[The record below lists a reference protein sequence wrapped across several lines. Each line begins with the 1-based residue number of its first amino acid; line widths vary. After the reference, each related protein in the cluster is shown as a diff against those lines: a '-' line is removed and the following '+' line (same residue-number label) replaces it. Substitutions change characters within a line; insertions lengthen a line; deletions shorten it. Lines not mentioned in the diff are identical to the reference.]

1 MAKVLIVDD
10 ARVMRNILRVMFEKA
25 GHEIVGD
32 ATSGV
37 EAVQKYSELHPDLV
51 TMDIQMKN
59 GDGMTAL
66 EQIRR
71 LDPEARVI
79 VVSALHADKRTQARD
94 LGAAGFLDKPFRT
107 DEFLQQIQTALAQ
120 S

>member
-1 MAKVLIVDD
+1 MAKILIVDD
-10 ARVMRNILRVMFEKA
+10 ARVMRMILRVMFEKA

-37 EAVQKYSELHPDLV
+37 EAVQMYSELNPDLV
-51 TMDIQMKN
+51 TMDIQMTN
-59 GDGMTAL
+59 GDGLTSL
-66 EQIRR
+66 EQIMR

-79 VVSALHADKRTQARD
+79 IVSALHGEKKSQARN
-94 LGAAGFLDKPFRT
+94 LGAAGYLDKPFQADDLLRQT
-107 DEFLQQIQTALAQ
+107 QIALAQ